1 MIVTSYV
8 FRNGKIEYDNLNKLV
23 EVIGKEKIVLD
34 LSCRRKEG
42 AYYIVTDRWQ
52 KYTDV
57 MLTEEVLDKLSIYCD
72 EFLVHAVDVEGMAKG
87 IEEQV
92 AALLG
97 QWGKIPVTYAGGV
110 HDFNDLEKLR
120 ILGENKVNVTIGSA
134 LDLFG
139 GNLKWE
145 EVISYIYPTYSA

>member
-1 MIVTSYV
+1 
-8 FRNGKIEYDNLNKLV
+8 
-23 EVIGKEKIVLD
+23 
-34 LSCRRKEG
+34 
-42 AYYIVTDRWQ
+42 
-52 KYTDV
+52 

>member
-1 MIVTSYV
+1 MGISGSGSKPCDY
-8 FRNGKIEYDNLNKLV
+8 Y
-23 EVIGKEKIVLD
+23 VLD
-34 LSCRRKEG
+34 LSCRKREG
-42 AYYIVTDRWQ
+42 SYYIVTNRWQ
-52 KYTDV
+52 TYTDV
-57 MLTEEVLDKLSIYCD
+57 KLTEKVLEKLSAYCD
-72 EFLVHAVDVEGMAKG
+72 EFLIHAVDVEGKAMG

-97 QWGKIPVTYAGGV
+97 NWGKIPVTYAGGV

-120 ILGENKVNVTIGSA
+120 ILGKNKVNVTIGSA

-145 EVISYIYPTYSA
+145 EVVSFINKTKDLKYKKEPI

>member
-1 MIVTSYV
+1 
-8 FRNGKIEYDNLNKLV
+8 
-23 EVIGKEKIVLD
+23 
-34 LSCRRKEG
+34 
-42 AYYIVTDRWQ
+42 
-52 KYTDV
+52 

-97 QWGKIPVTYAGGV
+97 RWGKIPVTYAGGV
-110 HDFNDLEKLR
+110 HNFYDLEKLR

-145 EVISYIYPTYSA
+145 EVISYIYPTHST